1 MKLKDTADTASAADQ
16 LERMIERFSPEIAR
30 EARAALVKLRALLP
44 GAVEMVYDNY
54 YALVIGFC
62 PVERASEAIL
72 SVALYPRWMNL
83 NFLVGDA
90 LPDPGK
96 LLRGSGKINRHLRLE
111 NAATLDRE
119 DVKALIKA
127 AIADADV
134 PLNRRQAGRIV
145 IAGISPRRRPRRP

>member
-1 MKLKDTADTASAADQ
+1 MKLKDTADTESAADK

-30 EARAALVKLRALLP
+30 EARVALVKLRLLLP

-72 SVALYPRWMNL
+72 SIAIYPRWMNL

-111 NAATLDRE
+111 NAATLDRA
-119 DVKALIKA
+119 DVKVLIKA

-134 PLNRRQAGRIV
+134 PSTGGRQGAL
-145 IAGISPRRRPRRP
+145 